1 MVQRLCNRCK
11 KIIDGDSNY
20 FKITSEH
27 KISYG
32 LTTTDTYDLCVDCHI
47 IFTSQFLEGK

>member
-11 KIIDGDSNY
+11 KIIDEKNQY

-27 KISYG
+27 KISYD
-32 LTTTDTYDLCVDCHI
+32 LTSTDRYDLCVDCYI
-47 IFTSQFLEGK
+47 VFTSQFLEGK

>member
-11 KIIDGDSNY
+11 KIIDKDHMY

-27 KISYG
+27 KISHD
-32 LTTTDTYDLCVDCHI
+32 LSSTNTYDLCVDCNI
-47 IFTSQFLEGK
+47 AFTSQFLEGK